1 MKENFTSKRTDSQD
15 TPTST
20 QSNRSK
26 TYAKSLLQ
34 DHYSEATENEVEQ
47 FECIELKGRY
57 EPIRLIGKKGQY
69 TMSLGSSAIWDQ
81 PIQSKK
87 EAETLLDEMPIKL
100 MLLMNCV
107 YGKYMDEY
115 LQSAS
120 KTAAREMKLGSE

>member
-1 MKENFTSKRTDSQD
+1 MKENNTNKKTTSQD

-20 QSNRSK
+20 QSNRSR

-34 DHYSEATENEVEQ
+34 DHYSDAEEREVEQ

-57 EPIRLIGKKGQY
+57 EPIRLIGETGKY
-69 TMSLGSSAIWDQ
+69 TMCLGNSAVWDK
-81 PIQSKK
+81 PIKSKK
-87 EAETLLDEMPIKL
+87 EAEMLLDRMPIKL

-115 LQSAS
+115 LKSV
-120 KTAAREMKLGSE
+120 SETKKPAEA

>member
-1 MKENFTSKRTDSQD
+1 MNKTAESQKQ
-15 TPTST
+15 PTST

-34 DHYSEATENEVEQ
+34 DHYSEAEEREVEQ

-57 EPIRLIGKKGQY
+57 EPIRLTGKKGLY
-69 TMSLGSSAIWDQ
+69 TMCLGSAAIWDQ
-81 PIQSKK
+81 PIRSKR

-115 LQSAS
+115 LQSTS
-120 KTAAREMKLGSE
+120 KTAAQEMKLGSE

>member
-1 MKENFTSKRTDSQD
+1 MKENNTNKKTTSPETH
-15 TPTST
+15 TST
-20 QSNRSK
+20 QSNRSR

-34 DHYSEATENEVEQ
+34 DHYSEAEEREVLQ
-47 FECIELKGRY
+47 FECIELVGRY

-69 TMSLGSSAIWDQ
+69 TMCLGSSAVWDK
-81 PIQSKK
+81 PIRSKR

-115 LQSAS
+115 LKSV
-120 KTAAREMKLGSE
+120 SEAKKPAEA